1 MARPLRTIVAGLVLG
16 AAGLAVAPFGVTS
29 TAAYATDVTNP
40 AQHPYPITVTI
51 DGQTYHDGLD
61 TLPGYDDYS
70 CVAIPDV
77 VYDFPDNEID
87 YYDDQGNLLAV
98 APWTEWQRI
107 PSYQTWL
114 NQQNGT
120 SGSKSSSSGS
130 SSSSFTSTGSA
141 SPGGSSTS
149 PTTLKAAT
157 SGIARIKVGKVAGTV
172 VKAPTSKLPGIYRVT
187 IAVTT
192 EGLNTVS
199 GKATIVLRDGSISK
213 TINGEIKNGA
223 LTVFVPKLSR
233 GTWKVTISWP
243 GDTNYLAVS
252 ATGSPIT
259 VTK

>member
-1 MARPLRTIVAGLVLG
+1 VPTIVAGLALG
-16 AAGLAVAPFGVTS
+16 AVGLAVAPFGVAL
-29 TAAYATDVTNP
+29 TAADATDVTNP
-40 AQHPYPITVTI
+40 AVHPYAVTVTI

-77 VYDFPDNEID
+77 VYDFPDNQID

-120 SGSKSSSSGS
+120 SGSKSSSSS
-130 SSSSFTSTGSA
+130 SSSSTFTSTGSVT
-141 SPGGSSTS
+141 GGSSTS
-149 PTTLKAAT
+149 VAT
-157 SGIARIKVGKVAGTV
+157 SKAVTPNIARIKVGKVAGTV
-172 VKAPTSKLPGIYRVT
+172 VQAPTSKQPGIYRVT

-192 EGLNTVS
+192 EGLNTIS
-199 GKATIVLRDGSISK
+199 GKATIVLRSGSISK
-213 TINGEIKNGA
+213 TITGNFKNGA

-252 ATGSPIT
+252 ATGSPIA